1 MLSSSLSCPFSS
13 VPKGLLALL
22 LVAGLGSGVACSGVA
37 EPSTR
42 VGEPAFNSPT
52 PELKRQMLRQ
62 VNKCLK
68 KRAFVYGVDFG
79 RWPEIVDGYRE
90 EIDASTTDDEL
101 AAGFNRALAEFGVSH
116 LKVSTPGEEAS
127 KKDGRTIGAGIKV
140 VPVAEGQL
148 VALVLP
154 ESPAAEAG
162 MIKGDLI
169 THVDGAS
176 VDGGEDYPGLI
187 NYRLRGA
194 PGHTKVLRWQRESTE
209 GTESFEEEIGYAAH
223 PVGLPTTLEW
233 KTLPASAS
241 ETEPQEIAWLT
252 LNSFRGEVYDRQQ
265 LAGFFG
271 QIRGRAHGL
280 IIDLRGNSGGLFNN
294 VVHLASFL
302 VPAGEVGGVVT
313 ERKDYQR
320 RHKALQQEG
329 LSTEERIQAL
339 GDPFKIGWR
348 NVDDTYDGPLVVLI
362 DGASGSGGDLF
373 PAIVDGTRD
382 AVLVGSTTHGALLGG
397 VSCRLAGGFDLTVP
411 IQEILGPKGERIE
424 GVGTPPDVELTPR
437 QTVDDAHI
445 EEVALGLFGVDFQR
459 SVARGG

>member
-1 MLSSSLSCPFSS
+1 MLPSALFRSLSAA
-13 VPKGLLALL
+13 PKALLVLLLAT
-22 LVAGLGSGVACSGVA
+22 GLACSGVA
-37 EPSTR
+37 EPSI
-42 VGEPAFNSPT
+42 PAGDTAFSPPT
-52 PELKRQMLRQ
+52 PALKRQMLRQ

-79 RWPEIVDGYRE
+79 RWPEIVEGYRGD
-90 EIDASTTDDEL
+90 IDASTTDDEL

-116 LKVSTPGEEAS
+116 LKVTTPGEEAS

-154 ESPAAEAG
+154 ESPAAQAG
-162 MIKGDLI
+162 MVKGDLV
-169 THVDGAS
+169 THVDG
-176 VDGGEDYPGLI
+176 VPVGGGEDFPGLI
-187 NYRLRGA
+187 DYRLQGA
-194 PGHTKVLRWQRESTE
+194 PGLTKVLRWQREGAE
-209 GTESFEEEIGYAAH
+209 GPATFEETIGYAAH

-233 KTLPASAS
+233 KTVPPPAPESEAS
-241 ETEPQEIAWLT
+241 EIAWLT
-252 LNSFRGEVYDRQQ
+252 LNSFREEVYDRQQ
-265 LAGFFG
+265 VAELFS
-271 QIRGRAHGL
+271 QIRSRADGL
-280 IIDLRGNSGGLFNN
+280 VIDLRGNSGGLFNN

-320 RHKALQQEG
+320 RHKALQQDG

-339 GDPFKIGWR
+339 GDPFKIGWK
-348 NVDDTYDGPLVVLI
+348 NVDETYDGPLVVLI

-373 PAIVDGTRD
+373 PAIVDGARD

-397 VSCRLAGGFDLTVP
+397 VSCGLAGGFDLTVP

-437 QTVDDAHI
+437 QTVDDAGI
-445 EEVALGLFGVDFQR
+445 EEVALGIFGVQFQQ
-459 SVARGG
+459 SVALGV

>member
-1 MLSSSLSCPFSS
+1 
-13 VPKGLLALL
+13 
-22 LVAGLGSGVACSGVA
+22 
-37 EPSTR
+37 
-42 VGEPAFNSPT
+42 
-52 PELKRQMLRQ
+52 MLRQ
-62 VNKCLK
+62 VSKCVQ

-79 RWPEIVDGYRE
+79 RWPEIVEEYRD

-116 LKVSTPGEEAS
+116 LKVTTPGEEAS
-127 KKDGRTIGAGIKV
+127 KKSGRTIGAGIKV

-154 ESPAAEAG
+154 ESPAEKAG

-169 THVDGAS
+169 THVDGTA

-187 NYRLRGA
+187 DYRLQGA
-194 PGHTKVLRWQRESTE
+194 PGLTKVLRWTRENSE
-209 GTESFEEEIGYAAH
+209 GPETFEQTIGYAAH

-233 KTLPASAS
+233 KALPS
-241 ETEPQEIAWLT
+241 EAEGEDSPEIAWLT
-252 LNSFRGEVYDRQQ
+252 LNSFREEVYDRQQ
-265 LAGFFG
+265 VAELFG

-320 RHKALQQEG
+320 RHRALQQEG
-329 LSTEERIQAL
+329 LSDEERIEAL
-339 GDPFKIGWR
+339 GDPFKISWK
-348 NVDDTYDGPLVVLI
+348 NVDETYDGPLVVLI

-373 PAIVDGTRD
+373 PAIVDGARD

-397 VSCRLAGGFDLTVP
+397 VSCKLAGGFDLTVP

-424 GVGTPPDVELTPR
+424 GVGTPPDIELSPR
-437 QTVDDAHI
+437 ETVDDAHI
-445 EEVALGLFGVDFQR
+445 EEVALGTFGGHLQR
-459 SVARGG
+459 SETLGG